1 MLTKDNR
8 KFVLELKESLLIMRD
23 KPSLKR
29 KIRFALLFV
38 QYVQLRLIP
47 LSGSSVIGFFSLD
60 SSNYHFFDNDFEVRV
75 VFFVN
80 DLPMARS
87 FFSVIFDKDLS
98 AKNLNNHLNRI
109 NNWGFQQKGNFNLDP
124 NM

>member
-1 MLTKDNR
+1 
-8 KFVLELKESLLIMRD
+8 MRD

-29 KIRFALLFV
+29 KIRFTLLFV

-47 LSGSSVIGFFSLD
+47 LSGSSAIGFFSLD

-87 FFSVIFDKDLS
+87 FFSIIFDKDLS